1 MIISPAMAKAPA
13 GRPVLDGNA
22 VRTQRTRERILAVSL
37 ELFNTRGEAHV
48 TTGMIADE
56 LNISPGNLYYHF
68 RNKDQVVERLFE
80 RFEERISLEPPDPV
94 AGAGAIED
102 LWLYLHLM
110 FEAIWDYRFLYRNLD
125 DIVGRN
131 RRLRDRFNRIVDAKL
146 VAVEGLCRGLAR
158 SGLMT
163 ASPAEIRALALN
175 VLVVATYWL
184 NYRAV
189 RGARESAD
197 AGVPGAGAFQVMS
210 LVAPYLSGEARRH
223 FERLGR
229 DYVE

>member
-1 MIISPAMAKAPA
+1 VITLPAMAKAPA
-13 GRPVLDGNA
+13 GRPPLDGNA

-37 ELFNTRGEAHV
+37 ELFNARGEAHV

-56 LNISPGNLYYHF
+56 LEISPGNLYYHF
-68 RNKDQVVERLFE
+68 RNKDQIVERLFD
-80 RFEERISLEPPDPV
+80 RFEERISIAPPG
-94 AGAGAIED
+94 AGSDAGAIED

-131 RRLRDRFNRIVDAKL
+131 RRLREHFNRIVEAKIA
-146 VAVEGLCRGLAR
+146 AVEGLCRSLAR
-158 SGLMT
+158 TGLLT
-163 ASPAEIRALALN
+163 ATPSEIRALALN

-184 NYRAV
+184 NFQAV
-189 RGARESAD
+189 RGAGGGD
-197 AGVPGAGAFQVMS
+197 PGDSGNGAFQVMS
-210 LVAPYLSGEARRH
+210 LVAPYLAGEARRH

-229 DYVE
+229 EYLQ

>member
-1 MIISPAMAKAPA
+1 MAKAPA

-37 ELFNTRGEAHV
+37 RLFNARGEAHV

-68 RNKDQVVERLFE
+68 RNKDQIVERLFE
-80 RFEERISLEPPDPV
+80 RFEARISIDPPDPV

-131 RRLRDRFNRIVDAKL
+131 HRLRERFNRIVEAKR
-146 VAVEGLCRGLAR
+146 VAVEGLCRGLER
-158 SGLMT
+158 SGHMT
-163 ASPAEIRALALN
+163 ASEAEIRALAQN
-175 VLVVATYWL
+175 VLVVSTYWL

-189 RGARESAD
+189 QGDRQATDAAD
-197 AGVPGAGAFQVMS
+197 SGAGAFQVMS
-210 LVAPYLSGEARRH
+210 LVAPYLSGEARQH
-223 FERLGR
+223 FELLGR
-229 DYVE
+229 GYVE